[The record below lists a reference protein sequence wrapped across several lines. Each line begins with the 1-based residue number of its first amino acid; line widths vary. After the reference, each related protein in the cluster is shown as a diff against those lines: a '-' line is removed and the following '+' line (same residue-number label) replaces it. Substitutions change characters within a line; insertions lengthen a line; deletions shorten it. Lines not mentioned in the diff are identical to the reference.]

1 MIFRNLLTIAASLA
15 LALAV
20 AVPSQ
25 AALSP
30 EDKTSIKDVKRET
43 RELIKS
49 IRSYSAEQR
58 DQAIQEIEVAIVRL
72 DQRIDALQNRID
84 SQWGGMTEEAREKAR
99 SSLDGLQQQRQELAG
114 WYDDLKNSSAN
125 AWADIRKGFSKAYRN
140 INNAW
145 ERALNEFGD
154 SEAS

>member
-1 MIFRNLLTIAASLA
+1 MIFRNMLTIAASLA

-43 RELIKS
+43 RELIKA
-49 IRSYSAEQR
+49 IESYSAEQR

-72 DQRIDALQNRID
+72 DHRIDALQNRID
-84 SQWGGMTEEAREKAR
+84 DQWEGMTAEAREKAR
-99 SSLDGLQQQRQELAG
+99 SSLDDLQQQRKELAA
-114 WYDDLKNSSAN
+114 WYSDLKNSSAS
-125 AWADIRKGFSKAYRN
+125 AWADIRKGFSKAYRS
-140 INNAW
+140 INKAW
-145 ERALNEFGD
+145 EKALNEFAD
-154 SEAS
+154 SETS

>member
-1 MIFRNLLTIAASLA
+1 MLTIAASLA
-15 LALAV
+15 LALAF

-30 EDKTSIKDVKRET
+30 GDKTTIKDVKRET

-49 IRSYSAEQR
+49 IKSYSAEQR

-72 DQRIDALQNRID
+72 DHRIDALQNRIEE
-84 SQWGGMTEEAREKAR
+84 QWDGMTAEAREKAR
-99 SSLDGLQQQRQELAG
+99 ASLDDLRQQRKELAA
-114 WYDDLKNSSAN
+114 WYSDLENSSAS

-140 INNAW
+140 INRAW
-145 ERALNEFGD
+145 EKALNDFGD
-154 SEAS
+154 SETS